1 MGLCAESL
9 FKAVVPAKEVT
20 FILVVEDSEDNRE
33 ILRYVL
39 RASGYGVLEA
49 VNGEQ
54 AVNICREKHPDLIL
68 MDLSMPVLDGYGAAQ
83 QIRELDHLNDI
94 PIIAVSAHATMD
106 YRARALAGGFNDY
119 LTKPI
124 DFSQLETLLH
134 RYLTV
139 KN

>member
-1 MGLCAESL
+1 ME
-9 FKAVVPAKEVT
+9 VVVSSKEVT
-20 FILVVEDSEDNRE
+20 FILVVEDSDDNRE

-49 VNGEQ
+49 ANGEQ
-54 AVNICREKHPDLIL
+54 AVRICRERHPDLIL

-83 QIRELDHLNDI
+83 QIREIKSLDGI

-106 YRARALAGGFNDY
+106 YRAKALAGGFNDY

-124 DFSQLETLLH
+124 DFSHLETLLH
-134 RYLTV
+134 RYLISR
-139 KN
+139 N

>member
-1 MGLCAESL
+1 VAS
-9 FKAVVPAKEVT
+9 KEVT

-49 VNGEQ
+49 VNGQQ
-54 AVNICREKHPDLIL
+54 AVSICREKHPDLIL

-83 QIRELDHLNDI
+83 QIRELDHLDKI

-106 YRARALAGGFNDY
+106 YRAKALAGGFNDY

-134 RYLTV
+134 RYLSMES
-139 KN
+139 

>member
-1 MGLCAESL
+1 VSAT
-9 FKAVVPAKEVT
+9 KAFVVSKDVT

-49 VNGEQ
+49 ANGEQ
-54 AVNICREKHPDLIL
+54 AVEICREKHPDLIL
-68 MDLSMPVLDGYGAAQ
+68 MDLSMPVLDGYGAAR
-83 QIRELDHLNDI
+83 QIRKLKDLDGI

-106 YRARALAGGFNDY
+106 YRARALADGFNDY

-134 RYLTV
+134 QYLNN

>member
-1 MGLCAESL
+1 LREAALGCAA
-9 FKAVVPAKEVT
+9 KVVLGSKEVT

-49 VNGEQ
+49 TNGEQ
-54 AVNICREKHPDLIL
+54 AVRLCQEKHPDLIL

-83 QIRELDHLNDI
+83 QIRQLLHFNDV

-106 YRARALAGGFNDY
+106 YRAKALAGGFNDY

-134 RYLTV
+134 RYLAA
-139 KN
+139 